1 MIDRMKLKT
10 KIALL
15 VLAALMGLLILTGL
29 SAMKTHRDLLNSKK
43 DTIQSVLEGVYST
56 LGAYQ
61 AQEAA
66 GKMTREQAQKAAAD
80 AISMV
85 RYGGEDGKSEY
96 VYSYT
101 TEGIGV
107 YHVNKDRIGKPLFD
121 TVKDPKGNYT
131 VRDLVAAAKN
141 KPGGTF
147 VYTLTAR
154 PGQKEPID
162 KLGYVKL
169 FEPWSWMIGTGVYVD
184 GIEREFR
191 ERLISDLAISL
202 GLLAVIAWLGYTIAR
217 GVIRQVG
224 GEPSDAIQFMA
235 RVAEGDLS
243 GEMPQVT
250 KGSMLDSM
258 GNMVRSLRKMVNEIG
273 VNSGNLSKGADHINT
288 ASREVAIASQKQ
300 SDATSAMAA
309 AIEELTVSIN
319 HISDN
324 ARESQQN
331 SVNSVKLSEEGFDR
345 VQKASQEI
353 NSIASV
359 VSDAATRVRKLEDRA
374 NQISTIAGVIKEI
387 AGQTNLLALNAAIEA
402 ARAGEQGRGF
412 AVVADEVRKLAERT
426 SSATVEIEEMI
437 SGIQSDTVQVAGVM
451 DAALP
456 QVDSGVAAAR
466 QAADSLQQIKE
477 SSEITLNR
485 IREVADSTQEQ
496 SVASDNIAQKVEEIA
511 SMVEETTAAMNA
523 NAETASDMERISDEL
538 NQLVSRFRC

>member
-1 MIDRMKLKT
+1 
-10 KIALL
+10 
-15 VLAALMGLLILTGL
+15 
-29 SAMKTHRDLLNSKK
+29 
-43 DTIQSVLEGVYST
+43 
-56 LGAYQ
+56 
-61 AQEAA
+61 
-66 GKMTREQAQKAAAD
+66 
-80 AISMV
+80 
-85 RYGGEDGKSEY
+85 
-96 VYSYT
+96 
-101 TEGIGV
+101 
-107 YHVNKDRIGKPLFD
+107 
-121 TVKDPKGNYT
+121 
-131 VRDLVAAAKN
+131 
-141 KPGGTF
+141 
-147 VYTLTAR
+147 
-154 PGQKEPID
+154 
-162 KLGYVKL
+162 
-169 FEPWSWMIGTGVYVD
+169 
-184 GIEREFR
+184 
-191 ERLISDLAISL
+191 
-202 GLLAVIAWLGYTIAR
+202 
-217 GVIRQVG
+217 
-224 GEPSDAIQFMA
+224 
-235 RVAEGDLS
+235 
-243 GEMPQVT
+243 
-250 KGSMLDSM
+250 
-258 GNMVRSLRKMVNEIG
+258 
-273 VNSGNLSKGADHINT
+273 
-288 ASREVAIASQKQ
+288 
-300 SDATSAMAA
+300 MAA

>member
-131 VRDLVAAAKN
+131 VRDLVTAAKN

-184 GIEREFR
+184 DIEREFR

-258 GNMVRSLRKMVNEIG
+258 GNMVRSLRTMVNEIG

-345 VQKASQEI
+345 VQKASHEI